1 MTDKKTALFIVNFV
15 AESVSRAEKRAEKIE
30 DSKVETQTDVQ
41 TEVQT
46 TEPIITKEP
55 EQEPPAVP
63 PREDV
68 PDIPTISTISTANQ
82 PPKTVPLPPTIKPTK
97 APPPPKS
104 APKLQKAESSGDVLS
119 ELITKGSKALKK
131 VEILPELSKVDNQD
145 DLAGALAKALAARRN
160 FIKDKQDDSD
170 EEQNW
175 DD

>member
-15 AESVSRAEKRAEKIE
+15 AESVNRAEKKSEKIE
-30 DSKVETQTDVQ
+30 ESKVETP

-46 TEPIITKEP
+46 TETDKEP
-55 EQEPPAVP
+55 QQEEPPAVP
-63 PREDV
+63 PRSDV
-68 PDIPTISTISTANQ
+68 PDIPTIYTIQ
-82 PPKTVPLPPTIKPTK
+82 PPKNAPLPPTIKATK

-104 APKLQKAESSGDVLS
+104 VPAKLQKAESSGDFLS

-131 VEILPELSKVDNQD
+131 VEILPELSHVDNQD

-160 FIKDKQDDSD
+160 FIKDKDDSD
-170 EEQNW
+170 DEQTW